1 MRAKALVLRVTADS
15 NIYISALNF
24 GGLPDKLLDLAR
36 SGEIQLAVSE
46 AILAEVSR
54 VLRDKFEWSE
64 SSILHAR
71 AQISDFTER
80 VNPESRIDVVQDDP
94 RDNRI
99 LECAETGRSE
109 YLVTGDKHLLKLGQ
123 YAATRIVTPVE
134 FLEIHAQAELPG

>member
-1 MRAKALVLRVTADS
+1 MRANALVLRVTADS

-64 SSILHAR
+64 NSIVQVR

-80 VNPESRIDVVQDDP
+80 VNPERGIDVVQDDP
-94 RDNRI
+94 TDNRI
-99 LECAETGRSE
+99 LECAESGRSE

-123 YAATRIVTPVE
+123 FEATRIVTPAE
-134 FLEIHAQAELPG
+134 FLEIQGRAELSE

>member
-1 MRAKALVLRVTADS
+1 MRAEELVLKVTADS

-24 GGLPDKLLDLAR
+24 GGFPDKLLDLAR

-54 VLRDKFEWSE
+54 VLLDKFEWSE
-64 SSILHAR
+64 NSIVQAR

-80 VNPESRIDVVQDDP
+80 VNPEHRIDVVQDDP
-94 RDNRI
+94 TDNRI
-99 LECAETGRSE
+99 LECADAGESE

-123 YAATRIVTPVE
+123 FESTKIVTPAE
-134 FLEIHAQAELPG
+134 FLEIQAQTELPG